1 MPVASTRAQ
10 DRSVDAGCPGVEPAV
25 LHRHSGCPVGTSSM
39 DVETPGVVVV
49 PGFVGVTYG
58 ITAIDP
64 MGVLPNNRR
73 CYHKDEVTIA

>member
-1 MPVASTRAQ
+1 
-10 DRSVDAGCPGVEPAV
+10 
-25 LHRHSGCPVGTSSM
+25 M